1 MNFNLKYKTFTSV
14 LIAIFNA
21 TLLCRLV
28 CFVITISKSLSF
40 ERFFLW
46 RRTNDQFYETKN
58 TIWIARRSNAICW
71 RNLFPDQQQK
81 HVSFMRMIV
90 DEKFKDLVIINTKL
104 ITISSE
110 ESFKLKLKIDEI
122 TLHQVT
128 IS

>member
-1 MNFNLKYKTFTSV
+1 
-14 LIAIFNA
+14 
-21 TLLCRLV
+21 
-28 CFVITISKSLSF
+28 
-40 ERFFLW
+40 
-46 RRTNDQFYETKN
+46 
-58 TIWIARRSNAICW
+58 
-71 RNLFPDQQQK
+71 
-81 HVSFMRMIV
+81 MIV